1 MIYPCDR
8 CEDGFTFRILTSWQP
23 GHWLLPGHQC
33 IEEIVCPTCHGTGYI
48 EPRYAKRVHW
58 RLYDAEPFPPC

>member
-8 CEDGFTFRILTSWQP
+8 CETGFVKRTLTKLMP
-23 GHWLLPGHQC
+23 KGIVTIC
-33 IEEIVCPTCHGTGYI
+33 TEEIVCPTCHGTGYI
-48 EPRYAKRVHW
+48 EPKYAKRVHW